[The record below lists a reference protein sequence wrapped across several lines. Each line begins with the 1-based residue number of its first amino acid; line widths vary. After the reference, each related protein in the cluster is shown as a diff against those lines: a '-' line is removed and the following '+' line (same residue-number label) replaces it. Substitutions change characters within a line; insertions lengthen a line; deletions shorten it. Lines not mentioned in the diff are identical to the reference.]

1 MNKTL
6 MIIVAA
12 ALLLGAASLY
22 ALQTQAAS
30 KPSAQAPVPLTAEKI
45 SGTLYWLKGGVM
57 ANSGFFVG
65 EKSVTVI
72 DVKMTPDGAK
82 AMIAAIARV
91 TPKPIG
97 TIILTHSD
105 ADHVNGLT
113 AFPTGLRIISSENTK
128 KEMEEAFKD
137 DKLAAYRAY
146 LPTVTFK
153 AGVEYAP
160 EGLPAYLINVG
171 PAHTSGDT
179 IVYFPKEAA
188 AFVGDLVFLGRDPLV
203 HRQKGGTSF
212 GLVRNLEAILKLSAE
227 VFISGHNDPLT
238 KDDIRGEL
246 KMIQEKQAKVK
257 KMIAA
262 GKTLAEIQKTL
273 GVEEPPAGGR
283 RWPSLVEVIYLDI
296 TEKRF

>member
-1 MNKTL
+1 MSKQ
-6 MIIVAA
+6 IIIFVSILLILGSGALYARQAQAA
-12 ALLLGAASLY
+12 AKAAP
-22 ALQTQAAS
+22 QT
-30 KPSAQAPVPLTAEKI
+30 PAPLSAEKI
-45 SGTLYWLKGGVM
+45 NGDLYWLKGGVM
-57 ANSGFFVG
+57 AVSGFHVG

-82 AMIAAIARV
+82 AMIAAIAAV

-105 ADHVNGLT
+105 GDHVNGLT
-113 AFPTGLRIISSENTK
+113 AFPAGLRIIASENTK

-137 DKLAAYRAY
+137 EKMAALRAY
-146 LPTVTFK
+146 LPNVTFK
-153 AGVEYAP
+153 AGVEYQP
-160 EGLPAYLINVG
+160 EDLPAFLINVG

-179 IVYFPKEAA
+179 IVCFPKAAA

-212 GLVRNLEAILKLSAE
+212 GLVRNLEALLELPAE

-246 KMIQEKQAKVK
+246 KMIQEKQSKVK
-257 KMIAA
+257 EMAAA
-262 GKTLAEIQKTL
+262 GKTLAEIQKAF

>member
-1 MNKTL
+1 MTKTTVVVL
-6 MIIVAA
+6 AA
-12 ALLLGAASLY
+12 ALLIGAGALY
-22 ALQTQAAS
+22 ALQTQTAA
-30 KPSAQAPVPLTAEKI
+30 KPAAQAPAPLTVEKI
-45 SGTLYWLKGGVM
+45 NGDLYWLKGGVM
-57 ANSGFFVG
+57 ANSGFYVG

-72 DVKMTPDGAK
+72 DVKMTSDGAK
-82 AMIAAIARV
+82 AMIAAIAQV

-97 TIILTHSD
+97 NIILTHSD
-105 ADHVNGLT
+105 GDHVNGLT
-113 AFPTGLRIISSENTK
+113 AFPAGLRIIASENTR

-137 DKLAAYRAY
+137 EKAAALRAY

-153 AGVEYAP
+153 AGVEYRL
-160 EGLPAYLINVG
+160 EGLPANLINVG

-212 GLVRNLEAILKLSAE
+212 GLVRNLEALLELSAE

-238 KDDIRGEL
+238 KADIRGEL
-246 KMIQEKQAKVK
+246 KMIQEKQVKVRE
-257 KMIAA
+257 MIAA
-262 GKTLAEIQKTL
+262 GKTLAEIQKAF
-273 GVEEPPAGGR
+273 GIEEPPAGGR